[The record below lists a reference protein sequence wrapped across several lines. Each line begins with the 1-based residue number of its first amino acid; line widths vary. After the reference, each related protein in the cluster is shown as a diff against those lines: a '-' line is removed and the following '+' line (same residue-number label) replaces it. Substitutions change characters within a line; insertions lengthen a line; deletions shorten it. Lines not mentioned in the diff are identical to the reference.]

1 MTLRLA
7 LWALAI
13 LPCAVRAKDIETR
26 QAPSYAASSLVNLV
40 TGRHGPFAPNTLV
53 ALYGR
58 DLSVSTAARA
68 SGPAASSALPIFLG
82 SPPVHVNISG
92 LFAPLEYVSP
102 EVVVFLIPADH
113 YPGPATIRLV
123 RNNLQ
128 GPLIRI
134 VVDEYAPVLFENEMR
149 LAFARHAEGQEAVS
163 GLIPAAPGETIVLY
177 AAGLGEAA
185 RPLPAG
191 EAPREFVPILHRDQ
205 LRVVLGGQ
213 DLEARYILDVG
224 MAAGR
229 TGCYEIV
236 LQLPPDT
243 PEDPEISI
251 AMGEAVSQAGLRLPV
266 RWPGAGGGPQPAS
279 AAARTK

>member
-40 TGRHGPFAPNTLV
+40 TGRPGPFAPNTLV

-58 DLSVSTAARA
+58 DLSVSTTARA
-68 SGPAASSALPIFLG
+68 SGPAASSTLPIFLG

-102 EVVVFLIPADH
+102 EVVVFLIPADQ

-123 RNNLQ
+123 RNNLN

-134 VVDEYAPVLFENEMR
+134 VVDEFAPALFENER
-149 LAFARHAEGQEAVS
+149 KLVFARHAQGQEAVS
-163 GLIPAAPGETIVLY
+163 ELRPAAPGETIVLY

-191 EAPREFVPILHRDQ
+191 EAPREFLPILHKDQ
-205 LRVVLGGQ
+205 LRVVLDGQ
-213 DLEARYILDVG
+213 AVEARYILDAG
-224 MAAGR
+224 MAEGR

-236 LQLPPDT
+236 LKLPPDT

-251 AMGEAVSQAGLRLPV
+251 AMGETASQAGLRLAV
-266 RWPGAGGGPQPAS
+266 RWPGADGGPQPAS
-279 AAARTK
+279 VSARTN